1 MTESANL
8 LASRMELY
16 NKILAA
22 LKDMKESMDSPLL
35 LIFWGSRGS
44 GKSTFLNTV
53 REKLSTQA
61 DLEFPGFWDA
71 ANKFTASSLSSA
83 IKESMG
89 KAGAGTKVIFIDNLD
104 SFLQDSS
111 GQDLF
116 DFESD
121 TLLPLIERQDTLI
134 IAGSQIELKLWQEYD
149 VHVRQENHQLPP
161 LIETEMQEVLQGAN
175 VDKDHINTITFG
187 HPRILEMLRLHP
199 DLTEKEASQYATNYF
214 LDGLP
219 DKTKELTQKASVFPV
234 FDIYIL
240 RQIMEVEPEGDEKVQ
255 NDMLTWY
262 NDRIN
267 ELTQRW
273 IVQFDSRVGAYR
285 FTDDAVRKLISRNL
299 LLTSQKEF
307 IRIHQI
313 AAEYYQEEAKNTSY
327 LSQLFVSAIY
337 HLAQLHAARNKDNPG
352 AACLR
357 WVKEM
362 QTRWLGANW
371 EQVLGAWESGSGNE
385 SVKDEIN
392 LLIGPKYFS
401 KIKELLSAKI
411 KSEV

>member
-8 LASRMELY
+8 VASRLELY
-16 NKILAA
+16 NKTLAA
-22 LKDMKESMDSPLL
+22 LEDRKKSADSPLL

-44 GKSTFLNTV
+44 GKTTFLNTI
-53 REKLSTQA
+53 REKLA
-61 DLEFPGFWDA
+61 DHPGVEIAGFWDA
-71 ANKFTASSLSSA
+71 GEFSGSSLSSV
-83 IKESMG
+83 IRESMG
-89 KAGAGTKVIFIDNLD
+89 KAGSGIKVVFIDNLD

-111 GQDLF
+111 GQELF
-116 DFESD
+116 GFESNM
-121 TLLPLIERQDTLI
+121 LLPLIERQDTII
-134 IAGSQIELKLWQEYD
+134 IAGSQIEIKLWQEYD
-149 VHVRQENHQLPP
+149 VRERQQNYQLPP
-161 LIETEMQEVLQGAN
+161 LIETEMQEVLQGTHF
-175 VDKDHINTITFG
+175 DKDHINTITFG
-187 HPRILEMLRLHP
+187 HPRILELLRAQP
-199 DLTEKEASQYATNYF
+199 ELTEKEASQYATNYF

-219 DKTKELTQKASVFPV
+219 DETKELTQKASVFPV

-240 RQIMEVEPEGDEKVQ
+240 RQIMEGEPRGDEKAQ
-255 NDMLTWY
+255 NDLLTWY
-262 NDRIN
+262 NDQIN

-273 IVQFDSRVGAYR
+273 IVQFDSHVGAYR
-285 FTDDAVRKLISRNL
+285 FTDDAVRKLISRNV
-299 LLTSQKEF
+299 LLTAHKEF

-313 AAEYYQEEAKNTSY
+313 AADYYQEEAKSTSY

-337 HLAQLHAARNKDNPG
+337 HLAQLHEARNKDNPG

-357 WVKEM
+357 WVREM

-385 SVKDEIN
+385 SVRDEIN

-401 KIKELLSAKI
+401 KITELLSAKI